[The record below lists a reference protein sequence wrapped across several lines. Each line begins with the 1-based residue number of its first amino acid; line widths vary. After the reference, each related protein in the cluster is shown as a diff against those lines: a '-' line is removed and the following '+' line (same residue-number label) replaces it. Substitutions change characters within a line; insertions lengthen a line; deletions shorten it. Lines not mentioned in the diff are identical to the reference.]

1 MALYFSIV
9 LYMLSITNW
18 NIKLPNVF
26 HNGLDFI
33 KACVCQIFF
42 KWNNIKTNFYNE
54 NIICSNICLWNST

>member
-9 LYMLSITNW
+9 LNMISITNW
-18 NIKLPNVF
+18 HIKLPNAF

-33 KACVCQIFF
+33 KAFVCQIFV

-54 NIICSNICLWNST
+54 NIVYSNICL